1 MSYIKS
7 NPTTNYLQR
16 NGFIMVSN
24 LLIDYQEE
32 LGITDDEL
40 VFITKIM
47 KNSSGWRLHDCD
59 ISKTVSSKTLQ
70 RRRKSLKEK
79 GLLDYKTI
87 TITNSLGQKFNDG
100 IMYDLSKLEEKL
112 QSISDRIESEKI
124 NQIKQEIEDNGL
136 EVSDD
141 LVEEISETPLSKFQ
155 KDWYNYYGTKYELS
169 KAERDEFNSL
179 KPEIKNC
186 FKYVFQYCIDKNL
199 LSKITPRISLF
210 LKTKFRLNDLISWCK
225 DNAEI
230 PVFNTSNKEEKVPAD
245 EENQEEEKELVDNNG
260 LTEKDMNDIFEDL
273 TGKKYMPAAKKVY
286 RELTGELL
294 TIGESYY
301 DDIYTRIYAV
311 LMANNVYD
319 PDKTDAYLEQIKK
332 EIEHASD
339 SRDLWNNGEPVPELK
354 FSSGIGLL
362 EDEKKEK
369 EDPVFGDLFINKVKE
384 AKEDY
389 NFRLAEES
397 KKEINKLT
405 EAEIL
410 KRFEEN
416 PEELEEL
423 LSSI

>member
-136 EVSDD
+136 EVSED
-141 LVEEISETPLSKFQ
+141 LVEGISETPLSKFQ

-225 DNAEI
+225 NNAEI
-230 PVFNTSNKEEKVPAD
+230 PVFNTLNKEEKQ
-245 EENQEEEKELVDNNG
+245 EKTTEEERELVDNNG
-260 LTEKDMNDIFEDL
+260 LTEKDMNEIFDDL

-362 EDEKKEK
+362 EDEKKKE

-384 AKEDY
+384 AKDDY

-397 KKEINKLT
+397 KKEIGKLT

>member
-112 QSISDRIESEKI
+112 QSISDKIESEKI

-230 PVFNTSNKEEKVPAD
+230 PAFTLNKEEKQ
-245 EENQEEEKELVDNNG
+245 EETAEEEKELVDNNG
-260 LTEKDMNDIFEDL
+260 LTEKDMNEIFDDL

-362 EDEKKEK
+362 EDEKKKE

-397 KKEINKLT
+397 KKEIGKLT

>member
-230 PVFNTSNKEEKVPAD
+230 PAFTSNKEEK
-245 EENQEEEKELVDNNG
+245 QEEPIEEERELVDNNG
-260 LTEKDMNDIFEDL
+260 LTEKDMNEIFDDL

-339 SRDLWNNGEPVPELK
+339 SRDLWSNGEPVPELK

-362 EDEKKEK
+362 EDEKKKE

-384 AKEDY
+384 AKDDY
-389 NFRLAEES
+389 NFRLSEES
-397 KKEINKLT
+397 KKEIGKLT

>member
-112 QSISDRIESEKI
+112 QSISDKIESEKI

-230 PVFNTSNKEEKVPAD
+230 PVFTSSKEEKQ
-245 EENQEEEKELVDNNG
+245 EETAEEEKELVDNNG
-260 LTEKDMNDIFEDL
+260 LTEKDMNEIFDDL

-311 LMANNVYD
+311 LMANDVYD

-362 EDEKKEK
+362 EDEKKKE

-397 KKEINKLT
+397 KKEIGKLT

>member
-112 QSISDRIESEKI
+112 QSISDKIESEKI

-136 EVSDD
+136 EVSED

-230 PVFNTSNKEEKVPAD
+230 PAFTSNKEEKQ
-245 EENQEEEKELVDNNG
+245 EETIEEEKELVDNNG
-260 LTEKDMNDIFEDL
+260 LTEKDMNEIFDDL

-362 EDEKKEK
+362 EDEKKKE

-384 AKEDY
+384 AKDDY

-397 KKEINKLT
+397 KKEIGKLT

>member
-112 QSISDRIESEKI
+112 QSISDKIESEKI

-230 PVFNTSNKEEKVPAD
+230 PAFTLNKEEKQ
-245 EENQEEEKELVDNNG
+245 EETAEEEKELVDNNG
-260 LTEKDMNDIFEDL
+260 LTEKDMNEIFDDL

-311 LMANNVYD
+311 LMANDVYD

-362 EDEKKEK
+362 EDEKKKE

-397 KKEINKLT
+397 KKEIGKLT

>member
-112 QSISDRIESEKI
+112 QSISDKIESEKI

-230 PVFNTSNKEEKVPAD
+230 PAFTSNKEEKQKESV
-245 EENQEEEKELVDNNG
+245 EEERELVDNNG
-260 LTEKDMNDIFEDL
+260 LTEKDMNEIFDDL

-362 EDEKKEK
+362 EDEKKKE

-384 AKEDY
+384 AKDDY

-397 KKEINKLT
+397 KKEIGKLT

>member
-112 QSISDRIESEKI
+112 QSISDKIESEKI

-230 PVFNTSNKEEKVPAD
+230 PVFTSNKEEKQ
-245 EENQEEEKELVDNNG
+245 EEAIEEEKELVDNNG
-260 LTEKDMNDIFEDL
+260 LTEKDMNEIFDDL

-311 LMANNVYD
+311 LMANDVYD

-339 SRDLWNNGEPVPELK
+339 SRDLWNNGEQVPELK

-362 EDEKKEK
+362 EDEKKKE

-397 KKEINKLT
+397 KKEIGKLT

>member
-230 PVFNTSNKEEKVPAD
+230 PAFTSNKEEKQKEQV
-245 EENQEEEKELVDNNG
+245 EEERELVDNNG
-260 LTEKDMNDIFEDL
+260 LTEKDMNEIFDDL

-354 FSSGIGLL
+354 FSSGIALL
-362 EDEKKEK
+362 EDEKKKEE

-384 AKEDY
+384 AKDDY

-397 KKEINKLT
+397 KKEIGKLT

>member
-112 QSISDRIESEKI
+112 QSISDKIESEKI

-230 PVFNTSNKEEKVPAD
+230 PAFTLNKEEK
-245 EENQEEEKELVDNNG
+245 QEEPVEEERELVDNNG
-260 LTEKDMNDIFEDL
+260 LTEKDMNEIFDDL

-362 EDEKKEK
+362 EDEKKKE

-384 AKEDY
+384 AKDDY

-397 KKEINKLT
+397 KKEIGKLT

>member
-112 QSISDRIESEKI
+112 QSISDKIESEKI

-169 KAERDEFNSL
+169 KVERDEFNSL

-225 DNAEI
+225 NNAEI
-230 PVFNTSNKEEKVPAD
+230 PAFISNKEEKQEEPA
-245 EENQEEEKELVDNNG
+245 EEEKELVDNNG
-260 LTEKDMNDIFEDL
+260 LTEKDMNEIFDDL

-362 EDEKKEK
+362 EDEKKKE

-384 AKEDY
+384 AKDDY

-397 KKEINKLT
+397 KKEIGKLT

>member
-112 QSISDRIESEKI
+112 QSISDKIESEKI

-136 EVSDD
+136 EVSED

-225 DNAEI
+225 NNEEI
-230 PVFNTSNKEEKVPAD
+230 PIFNTLDKEEKQ
-245 EENQEEEKELVDNNG
+245 EKTTEEEKELVDNNG
-260 LTEKDMNDIFEDL
+260 LTEKDMNEIFDDL

-319 PDKTDAYLEQIKK
+319 PDKTDTYLEQIKK

-362 EDEKKEK
+362 EDEKKKE

-384 AKEDY
+384 AKDDY

-397 KKEINKLT
+397 KKEIGKLT

>member
-124 NQIKQEIEDNGL
+124 NQIKQEIDDNGL
-136 EVSDD
+136 EVSED

-230 PVFNTSNKEEKVPAD
+230 PAFTSNKEEK
-245 EENQEEEKELVDNNG
+245 QEESVEEERELVDNNG
-260 LTEKDMNDIFEDL
+260 LTEKDMNEIFDDL

-319 PDKTDAYLEQIKK
+319 PDKTDTCLEQIKK

-362 EDEKKEK
+362 EDEKKKE

-384 AKEDY
+384 AKDDY

-397 KKEINKLT
+397 KKEIGKLT

>member
-112 QSISDRIESEKI
+112 QSISDKIESEKI

-230 PVFNTSNKEEKVPAD
+230 PVFTSNKEEKQ
-245 EENQEEEKELVDNNG
+245 EETTEEEKELVDNNG
-260 LTEKDMNDIFEDL
+260 LTEKDMNEIFDDL

-311 LMANNVYD
+311 LMANDVYD

-362 EDEKKEK
+362 EDEKKKE

-384 AKEDY
+384 AKDDY
-389 NFRLAEES
+389 NFRLTEES
-397 KKEINKLT
+397 KKEIGKLT

>member
-124 NQIKQEIEDNGL
+124 NQIKQEIDDNGL
-136 EVSDD
+136 EVSED

-225 DNAEI
+225 NNAEI
-230 PVFNTSNKEEKVPAD
+230 PVFNTLNKEEKQKEQV
-245 EENQEEEKELVDNNG
+245 EEERELVDNNG
-260 LTEKDMNDIFEDL
+260 LTEKDMNEIFDDL

-354 FSSGIGLL
+354 FSSGIALL
-362 EDEKKEK
+362 EDEKKKE

-384 AKEDY
+384 AKDDY

-397 KKEINKLT
+397 KKEIGKLT

>member
-112 QSISDRIESEKI
+112 QSISDKIESEKI

-136 EVSDD
+136 EVSED

-225 DNAEI
+225 NNEEI
-230 PVFNTSNKEEKVPAD
+230 PVFNTLNKEEKQ
-245 EENQEEEKELVDNNG
+245 EKTTEEEKELVDNNG
-260 LTEKDMNDIFEDL
+260 LTEKDMNEIFDDL

-311 LMANNVYD
+311 LMANDVYD
-319 PDKTDAYLEQIKK
+319 PDKTDVYLEQIKK

-362 EDEKKEK
+362 EDEKKKE

-384 AKEDY
+384 AKDDY

-397 KKEINKLT
+397 KKEIGKLT

>member
-40 VFITKIM
+40 IFITKIM

-155 KDWYNYYGTKYELS
+155 KE
-169 KAERDEFNSL
+169 
-179 KPEIKNC
+179 
-186 FKYVFQYCIDKNL
+186 
-199 LSKITPRISLF
+199 
-210 LKTKFRLNDLISWCK
+210 
-225 DNAEI
+225 
-230 PVFNTSNKEEKVPAD
+230 
-245 EENQEEEKELVDNNG
+245 
-260 LTEKDMNDIFEDL
+260 
-273 TGKKYMPAAKKVY
+273 
-286 RELTGELL
+286 
-294 TIGESYY
+294 
-301 DDIYTRIYAV
+301 
-311 LMANNVYD
+311 
-319 PDKTDAYLEQIKK
+319 
-332 EIEHASD
+332 
-339 SRDLWNNGEPVPELK
+339 
-354 FSSGIGLL
+354 
-362 EDEKKEK
+362 
-369 EDPVFGDLFINKVKE
+369 
-384 AKEDY
+384 
-389 NFRLAEES
+389 
-397 KKEINKLT
+397 
-405 EAEIL
+405 
-410 KRFEEN
+410 
-416 PEELEEL
+416 
-423 LSSI
+423 

>member
-112 QSISDRIESEKI
+112 QSISDKIESEKI
-124 NQIKQEIEDNGL
+124 NQIKQEIDDNGL
-136 EVSDD
+136 EVSED

-225 DNAEI
+225 NNEEI
-230 PVFNTSNKEEKVPAD
+230 PVFNTLNKEEKQ
-245 EENQEEEKELVDNNG
+245 EKTTEEEKELVDNNG
-260 LTEKDMNDIFEDL
+260 LTEKDMNEIFDDL

-362 EDEKKEK
+362 EDEKKKE

-384 AKEDY
+384 AKDDY

-397 KKEINKLT
+397 KKEIGKLT

>member
-112 QSISDRIESEKI
+112 QSISDKIESEKI

-230 PVFNTSNKEEKVPAD
+230 PVFTSNKEEKQ
-245 EENQEEEKELVDNNG
+245 EETTEEEKELVDNNG
-260 LTEKDMNDIFEDL
+260 LTEKDMNEIFDDL

-311 LMANNVYD
+311 LMANDVYD

-362 EDEKKEK
+362 EDEKKKE

-389 NFRLAEES
+389 NFRLTEES
-397 KKEINKLT
+397 KKEIGKLT

-416 PEELEEL
+416 PEELEEI

>member
-112 QSISDRIESEKI
+112 QSISDKIESEKI

-230 PVFNTSNKEEKVPAD
+230 PAFTSNKEEK
-245 EENQEEEKELVDNNG
+245 QEEPIEEERELVDNNG
-260 LTEKDMNDIFEDL
+260 LTEKDMNEIFDDL

-362 EDEKKEK
+362 EDEKKKE

-384 AKEDY
+384 AKDDY

-397 KKEINKLT
+397 KKEIGKLT

>member
-179 KPEIKNC
+179 KPEVKNC

-230 PVFNTSNKEEKVPAD
+230 PIFTSNKEEKKEEPA
-245 EENQEEEKELVDNNG
+245 EEERELVDNNG
-260 LTEKDMNDIFEDL
+260 LTEKDMNDIFDDL

-354 FSSGIGLL
+354 FSSGIALL
-362 EDEKKEK
+362 EDEKKKE

-384 AKEDY
+384 AKDDY

-397 KKEINKLT
+397 KKEIGKLT

>member
-230 PVFNTSNKEEKVPAD
+230 PVFTSNKEEKQKEPV
-245 EENQEEEKELVDNNG
+245 EEERELVDNNG
-260 LTEKDMNDIFEDL
+260 LTEKDMNEIFDDL

-362 EDEKKEK
+362 EDEKKKEE

-384 AKEDY
+384 AKDDY

-397 KKEINKLT
+397 KKEIGKLT

>member
-87 TITNSLGQKFNDG
+87 TITDSLGQKFNDG

-112 QSISDRIESEKI
+112 QSISDKIESEKI

-230 PVFNTSNKEEKVPAD
+230 PVFTSNKEEKVPVD
-245 EENQEEEKELVDNNG
+245 EESKEEEKELVDNNG
-260 LTEKDMNDIFEDL
+260 LTEKDMNEIFDDL

-311 LMANNVYD
+311 LMANDVYD

-354 FSSGIGLL
+354 FSSGI
-362 EDEKKEK
+362 
-369 EDPVFGDLFINKVKE
+369 
-384 AKEDY
+384 
-389 NFRLAEES
+389 
-397 KKEINKLT
+397 
-405 EAEIL
+405 
-410 KRFEEN
+410 
-416 PEELEEL
+416 
-423 LSSI
+423 

>member
-230 PVFNTSNKEEKVPAD
+230 PVFTSNKEEKQ
-245 EENQEEEKELVDNNG
+245 EETTEEEKELVDNNG
-260 LTEKDMNDIFEDL
+260 LTEKDMNEIFDDL

-311 LMANNVYD
+311 LMANDVYD

-362 EDEKKEK
+362 EDEKKKE

-384 AKEDY
+384 AKDDY
-389 NFRLAEES
+389 NFRLTEES
-397 KKEINKLT
+397 KKEIGKLT

>member
-112 QSISDRIESEKI
+112 QSISDKIESEKI

-230 PVFNTSNKEEKVPAD
+230 PAFTSNKEEKQEEPA
-245 EENQEEEKELVDNNG
+245 EEEKELVDNNG
-260 LTEKDMNDIFEDL
+260 LTEKDMNEIFDDL

-311 LMANNVYD
+311 VMANNVYD

-362 EDEKKEK
+362 EDEKKKE

-384 AKEDY
+384 AKDDY

-397 KKEINKLT
+397 KKEIGKLT

>member
-112 QSISDRIESEKI
+112 QSISDKIESEKI

-230 PVFNTSNKEEKVPAD
+230 PAFTSNKEEK
-245 EENQEEEKELVDNNG
+245 QEETTEEERELVDNNG
-260 LTEKDMNDIFEDL
+260 LTEKDMNEIFDDL

-301 DDIYTRIYAV
+301 DDIYTKIYAV

-362 EDEKKEK
+362 EDEKKKE

-384 AKEDY
+384 AKDDY

-397 KKEINKLT
+397 KKEIGKLT

>member
-112 QSISDRIESEKI
+112 QSISDKIESEKI

-230 PVFNTSNKEEKVPAD
+230 PAFTSNKEEK
-245 EENQEEEKELVDNNG
+245 QEETTEEERELVDNNG
-260 LTEKDMNDIFEDL
+260 LTEKDMNEIFDDL

-362 EDEKKEK
+362 EDEKKKE

-384 AKEDY
+384 AKDDY

-397 KKEINKLT
+397 KKEIGKLT

>member
-112 QSISDRIESEKI
+112 QSISDKIESEKI

-136 EVSDD
+136 EVSED

-230 PVFNTSNKEEKVPAD
+230 PAFTLNKEEKQEKAT
-245 EENQEEEKELVDNNG
+245 EEEKELVDNNG
-260 LTEKDMNDIFEDL
+260 LTEKDMNEIFDDL

-362 EDEKKEK
+362 EDEKKKE

-384 AKEDY
+384 AKDDY

-397 KKEINKLT
+397 KKEIGKLT

>member
-112 QSISDRIESEKI
+112 QSISDKIESEKI

-225 DNAEI
+225 NNAEI
-230 PVFNTSNKEEKVPAD
+230 PIFNTLDKEEKELTD
-245 EENQEEEKELVDNNG
+245 EEKELVDNNG
-260 LTEKDMNDIFEDL
+260 LTEKDMNEIFDDL

-311 LMANNVYD
+311 LMANDVYD

-362 EDEKKEK
+362 EDEKKKE

-384 AKEDY
+384 AKDDY

-397 KKEINKLT
+397 KKEISKLT

>member
-40 VFITKIM
+40 IFITKIM

-112 QSISDRIESEKI
+112 QSISDKIESEKI

-199 LSKITPRISLF
+199 LSKVTPRISLF
-210 LKTKFRLNDLISWCK
+210 LKTKFRLNDLINWCK

-230 PVFNTSNKEEKVPAD
+230 PMFNTLNKEEKQKESV
-245 EENQEEEKELVDNNG
+245 EEEKELVDNNG
-260 LTEKDMNDIFEDL
+260 LTEKDMNEIFDDL

-311 LMANNVYD
+311 LMANDVYD
-319 PDKTDAYLEQIKK
+319 PDKTDACIEQIKK

-362 EDEKKEK
+362 EDEKKKE

-397 KKEINKLT
+397 KKEIGKLT

-410 KRFEEN
+410 KRFEEH

>member
-230 PVFNTSNKEEKVPAD
+230 PVFTSNKEAKQ
-245 EENQEEEKELVDNNG
+245 EEAIEEEKELVDNNG
-260 LTEKDMNDIFEDL
+260 LTEKDMNEIFDDL

-311 LMANNVYD
+311 LMANDVYD

-362 EDEKKEK
+362 EDEKKKE

-397 KKEINKLT
+397 KKEIGKLT

>member
-112 QSISDRIESEKI
+112 QSISDKIESEKI

-230 PVFNTSNKEEKVPAD
+230 PVFTSNKEEKQ
-245 EENQEEEKELVDNNG
+245 EEAIEEEKELVDNNG
-260 LTEKDMNDIFEDL
+260 LTEKDMNEIFDDL

-311 LMANNVYD
+311 LMANDVYD

-362 EDEKKEK
+362 EDEKKKE

-397 KKEINKLT
+397 KKEIGKLT

>member
-40 VFITKIM
+40 IFITKIM
-47 KNSSGWRLHDCD
+47 KNSSGWRLHDYD

-112 QSISDRIESEKI
+112 QSISDKIEEEKI

-136 EVSDD
+136 EVSDE

-186 FKYVFQYCIDKNL
+186 FKYIFQYCIDKNL

-210 LKTKFRLNDLISWCK
+210 LKTKFRLNDLVSWCK

-230 PVFNTSNKEEKVPAD
+230 PIFGTSEVEKETKEVT
-245 EENQEEEKELVDNNG
+245 EEKELTDNNG

-286 RELTGELL
+286 KELTGELL

-319 PDKTDAYLEQIKK
+319 PDRTDICLEQIKQ
-332 EIEHASD
+332 EIKNASD
-339 SRDLWNNGEPVPELK
+339 SRDIWNNGEPVPELK
-354 FSSGIGLL
+354 ISSGIELL
-362 EDEKKEK
+362 DDEQKKE

-384 AKEDY
+384 AKKEY
-389 NFRLAEES
+389 NFRLAEEA
-397 KKEINKLT
+397 KEKINKMT
-405 EAEIL
+405 SDEIL
-410 KRFEEN
+410 KHLEEN
-416 PEELEEL
+416 PDELDEL

>member
-112 QSISDRIESEKI
+112 QSISDKIESEKI

-230 PVFNTSNKEEKVPAD
+230 PVFTSNKEEKQ
-245 EENQEEEKELVDNNG
+245 EETVEEEKELVDNNG
-260 LTEKDMNDIFEDL
+260 LTEKDMNEIFDDL

-311 LMANNVYD
+311 LMANDVYD
-319 PDKTDAYLEQIKK
+319 PDKTDSYLEQIKK

-362 EDEKKEK
+362 EDEKKKE

-397 KKEINKLT
+397 KKEIGKLT

>member
-112 QSISDRIESEKI
+112 QSISDKIESEKI

-136 EVSDD
+136 EVSED

-225 DNAEI
+225 NNEEI
-230 PVFNTSNKEEKVPAD
+230 PVFNTLDKEEKQ
-245 EENQEEEKELVDNNG
+245 EKTTEEEKQLVDNNG
-260 LTEKDMNDIFEDL
+260 LTEKDMNEIFDDL

-362 EDEKKEK
+362 EDEKKKE

-384 AKEDY
+384 AKDDY

-397 KKEINKLT
+397 KKEIGKLT

>member
-124 NQIKQEIEDNGL
+124 NQIKQEIDDNGL

-225 DNAEI
+225 NNAEI
-230 PVFNTSNKEEKVPAD
+230 PVFNTLNKEEKQKEQV
-245 EENQEEEKELVDNNG
+245 EEERELVDNNG
-260 LTEKDMNDIFEDL
+260 LTEKDMNEIFDDL

-362 EDEKKEK
+362 EDEKKKEE

-384 AKEDY
+384 AKDDY

>member
-112 QSISDRIESEKI
+112 QSISDKIESEKI

-230 PVFNTSNKEEKVPAD
+230 PAFTSNKEEK
-245 EENQEEEKELVDNNG
+245 QEEPVEEERELVDNNG
-260 LTEKDMNDIFEDL
+260 LTEKDMNEIFDDL

-362 EDEKKEK
+362 EDEKKKE

-384 AKEDY
+384 AKDDY

-397 KKEINKLT
+397 KKEIGKLT

>member
-112 QSISDRIESEKI
+112 QSISDKIESEKI

-230 PVFNTSNKEEKVPAD
+230 PAFTLNKEEKQ
-245 EENQEEEKELVDNNG
+245 EETAEEEKELVDNNG
-260 LTEKDMNDIFEDL
+260 LTEKDMNEIFDDL

-311 LMANNVYD
+311 LMANDVYD

-362 EDEKKEK
+362 EDEKKKE

-384 AKEDY
+384 AKKDY

-397 KKEINKLT
+397 KKEIGKLT

>member
-112 QSISDRIESEKI
+112 QSISDKIESEKI

-136 EVSDD
+136 EVSED
-141 LVEEISETPLSKFQ
+141 LVEEISETPLLKFQ

-230 PVFNTSNKEEKVPAD
+230 PAFTSNKEEKQ
-245 EENQEEEKELVDNNG
+245 EEPVEEEKELVDNNG
-260 LTEKDMNDIFEDL
+260 LTEKDMNEIFDDL

-362 EDEKKEK
+362 EDEKKKE

-384 AKEDY
+384 AKDDY

-397 KKEINKLT
+397 KKEIGKLT

>member
-230 PVFNTSNKEEKVPAD
+230 PAFTSNKEEKQ
-245 EENQEEEKELVDNNG
+245 EEPVEEEKELLDNNG
-260 LTEKDMNDIFEDL
+260 LTEKDMNEIFDDL

-311 LMANNVYD
+311 LMANNIYD

-362 EDEKKEK
+362 EDEKKKE

-384 AKEDY
+384 AKDDY

-397 KKEINKLT
+397 KKEIGKLT